1 MKVSIETKLITSDNE
16 NGMSIAN
23 CPVKNRT
30 MKGATQ
36 RS

>member
-1 MKVSIETKLITSDNE
+1 MKVSIETKPTTADNE
-16 NGMSIAN
+16 NGMSITN